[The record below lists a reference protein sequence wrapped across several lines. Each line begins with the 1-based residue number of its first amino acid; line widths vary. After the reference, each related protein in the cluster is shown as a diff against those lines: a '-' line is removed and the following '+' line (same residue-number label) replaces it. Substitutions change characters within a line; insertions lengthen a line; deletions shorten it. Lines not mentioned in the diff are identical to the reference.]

1 MDLLTL
7 ANLTPLAQRQSAIVA
22 PWTQEADLA
31 NKITELRD
39 AGEVVIQALGGDDVE
54 TAEYLCDRELVKQ
67 DNSWVVKKK

>member
-7 ANLTPLAQRQSAIVA
+7 ANLTPLAQRRPAIVA
-22 PWTQEADLA
+22 PWTLESDLA
-31 NKITELRD
+31 SKTTELRA
-39 AGEVVIQALGGDDVE
+39 AGEVVIQALGGDEVE